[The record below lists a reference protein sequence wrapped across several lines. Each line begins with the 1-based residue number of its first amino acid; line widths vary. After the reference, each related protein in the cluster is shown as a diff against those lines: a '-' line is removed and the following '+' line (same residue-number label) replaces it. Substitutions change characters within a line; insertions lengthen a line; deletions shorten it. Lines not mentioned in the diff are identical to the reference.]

1 MTGTGEGEEEAV
13 PDGQVALALAELRSA
28 LEVGFARIDG
38 QLALLVQRSDQT
50 DKAVAE
56 LEERVA
62 ALERTRWPLPTVAVL
77 TSITAVVLT
86 ILSLIRA

>member
-1 MTGTGEGEEEAV
+1 M
-13 PDGQVALALAELRSA
+13 PDGQVALALAELRQA

-62 ALERTRWPLPTVAVL
+62 ALEKTRWPLPTVAVL
-77 TSITAVVLT
+77 VSITVVVLT
-86 ILSLIRA
+86 VVSLARG

>member
-1 MTGTGEGEEEAV
+1 MPE
-13 PDGQVALALAELRSA
+13 GQVALALAELRQA

-50 DKAVAE
+50 DKALAE

-62 ALERTRWPLPTVAVL
+62 ALEKTRWPLPTVAVL
-77 TSITAVVLT
+77 VSITAVVLT
-86 ILSLIRA
+86 VLSLARS

>member
-1 MTGTGEGEEEAV
+1 M

-28 LEVGFARIDG
+28 LEVGFARMDG

-77 TSITAVVLT
+77 TSITAVALT
-86 ILSLIRA
+86 ILSLTRT

>member
-1 MTGTGEGEEEAV
+1 M